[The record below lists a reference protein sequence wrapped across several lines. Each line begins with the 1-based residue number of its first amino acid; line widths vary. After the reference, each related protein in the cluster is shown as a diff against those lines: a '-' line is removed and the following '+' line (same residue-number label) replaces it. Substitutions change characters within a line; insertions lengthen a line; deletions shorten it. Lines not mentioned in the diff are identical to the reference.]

1 MKLNKYYEFLD
12 RLSTLAENLAKVEKV
27 RAVNRIS
34 KYDSVY
40 DDDFVEDI
48 EIIQNHALIELVH
61 HNIFVAYANNL
72 KVDEK
77 HGNVTLENTLDML
90 MSVIG
95 KMKHYD
101 VIHTHKNERINYILY
116 ILFTMSELLQNI
128 VHNNRNIYDWE
139 FVLKNR
145 IKKIIGG
152 KQYDE
157 IIKSYSNQD

>member
-1 MKLNKYYEFLD
+1 MKLNKYYELLY
-12 RLSTLAENLAKVEKV
+12 RLSTSAENLAKVEKV
-27 RAVNRIS
+27 KAVNRLS
-34 KYDSVY
+34 KYDSIY

-77 HGNVTLENTLDML
+77 HGNVTLESTLDML

-101 VIHTHKNERINYILY
+101 VIHTHKNERINYIIY
-116 ILFTMSELLQNI
+116 ILFTMSDILQIMLN
-128 VHNNRNIYDWE
+128 NNRNIYDWE
-139 FVLKNR
+139 FVIKSR

-152 KQYDE
+152 EQYDE
-157 IIKSYSNQD
+157 IVKSTSN